1 MSFNK
6 KLGSP
11 AAGSGIGTGISA
23 GDPRYWCKISWGST
37 GAADEVEIEKLWT
50 ANGSE
55 GPKKGVKN

>member
-37 GAADEVEIEKLWT
+37 EAADEVEIAKLWM
-50 ANGSE
+50 AKGSGAPE
-55 GPKKGVKN
+55 NRL